1 MALVPGDLTSGE
13 MTFGRLDRLP
23 EKIGLETYLRQV
35 WLSGSIW

>member
-23 EKIGLETYLRQV
+23 RENRLRNV
-35 WLSGSIW
+35 PKTSLVEW